1 MKKIQFTNHIFDKQ
15 NIKIKNNLAII
26 IGNSRSG
33 KTEILNTL
41 EQGLKGKINEFYV
54 DDQKVN
60 NDSFQV
66 TYLQEYFNLKESLK
80 LSKTSTLRNLLI
92 QNINKNIINS
102 NQKNYQTIS
111 MKLTELHENFYNLL
125 NESSFNFLN
134 KNDVINNNL
143 ELKANLEIFSINNII
158 DKLLK
163 IQIINNE
170 TNNIIDEE
178 NYSHFM
184 LRILLFNILKNSL
197 NFSDKLRP
205 TIILIDLPEL
215 YGTPKILFELN
226 KWFNKLLAK
235 NITLIIVSN
244 SPEYLISLKPSLN
257 SINLIN
263 NNHIITIENLSV
275 IIKDAIILFS
285 FWESNQRDLISYKN
299 NLFSLIDEEDI
310 QNEIKYIEENIFDLI
325 IKSLFADE
333 IILTIKKLNNISS
346 EKYTVQHIS
355 SIRNL
360 IFIYTILLSGF
371 NVNSVWNS
379 EGIDNFE
386 KINSYFN

>member
-26 IGNSRSG
+26 IGDSRSG

-54 DDQKVN
+54 DEQKVN

-66 TYLQEYFNLKESLK
+66 IHLQEYFNLKENLK
-80 LSKTSTLRNLLI
+80 LNKTSTLRNLLI
-92 QNINKNIINS
+92 QNINKNVINS
-102 NQKNYQTIS
+102 NQKKYQKIII
-111 MKLTELHENFYNLL
+111 KLTELHENFYELLSESSLNLL
-125 NESSFNFLN
+125 N
-134 KNDVINNNL
+134 KTDGINNNL
-143 ELKANLEIFSINNII
+143 QLKANLEIFSINNII

-184 LRILLFNILKNSL
+184 LRVLLFNILKNSL
-197 NFSDKLRP
+197 DLNDKLRP
-205 TIILIDLPEL
+205 IIILIDLPEL

-226 KWFNKLLAK
+226 KWFNKLLTK

-257 SINLIN
+257 SINLITN
-263 NNHIITIENLSV
+263 NSITSIENLSL
-275 IIKDAIILFS
+275 IIKNAIILFS

-299 NLFSLIDEEDI
+299 SLFCLIDDEDVK
-310 QNEIKYIEENIFDLI
+310 NEKKYIYENILEHI

-333 IILTIKKLNNISS
+333 VNLTINKLKNVSN
-346 EKYTVQHIS
+346 EKYAIQHVT

-371 NVNSVWNS
+371 NINSIWNS
-379 EGIDNFE
+379 EGINNFE
-386 KINSYFN
+386 KINNYFN